1 MFLMHKKLS
10 YFLCHEHLQMI
21 NDRRDIMRG
30 IISSFS
36 VLFLLGFSTGT
47 SAQVSQEEEATFEP
61 PEMVVIPAG
70 SFKMG
75 CVSGRSCNNSERPV
89 HEVTIESFALS
100 KYEVTF
106 EEYDLFTDATGRER
120 ADDRGF
126 GRGQR
131 PAVNITWD
139 DAVAYTAWLSKQTGK
154 NYRLPSEAEWEYAA
168 RAGTVTRYSWGHN
181 LGHSRANCNG
191 CGSQWDNE
199 MSAPVGSFEA
209 NAWGL
214 HDMHGNVWEWTQ
226 DRYNNRYVGAPNDG
240 SAWEVGDSTA
250 RVVRGGAWY
259 LEGYFLRSAAR
270 DQHRTFAGSLY
281 VGFRVAQS
289 L

>member
-1 MFLMHKKLS
+1 
-10 YFLCHEHLQMI
+10 
-21 NDRRDIMRG
+21 MRG
-30 IISSFS
+30 PISSFS
-36 VLFLLGFSTGT
+36 VLFLLGFFTVA
-47 SAQVSQEEEATFEP
+47 SAQVSQEKVASFKP

-75 CVSGRSCNNSERPV
+75 CVSRKSCTNAERPV
-89 HEVTIESFALS
+89 HDVAIESFALS

-131 PAVNITWD
+131 PVINITWD
-139 DAVAYTAWLSKQTGK
+139 DAVTYTAWLSEQTGK

-168 RAGTVTRYSWGHN
+168 RAGTVTRYSWGDN
-181 LGHSRANCNG
+181 LGHNRANCNG

-209 NAWGL
+209 NSWGL
-214 HDMHGNVWEWTQ
+214 YDMHGNVWEWTQ
-226 DRYNNRYVGAPNDG
+226 DWYNNRYVGAPDDG
-240 SAWEVGDSTA
+240 SAWEVGDRTA

-259 LEGYFLRSAAR
+259 LEGFFLRSATR
-270 DQHRTFAGSLY
+270 DRHSTFARSFY

>member
-1 MFLMHKKLS
+1 MFLIHKKLY

-30 IISSFS
+30 LISSFS
-36 VLFLLGFSTGT
+36 VLFLLGFFTGI
-47 SAQVSQEEEATFEP
+47 SAFEP

-75 CVSGRSCNNSERPV
+75 CVSGRSCTNAERPV
-89 HEVTIESFALS
+89 HEVTIKSFALS

-106 EEYDLFTDATGRER
+106 EEYDVFTDATGRER

-126 GRGQR
+126 GRGRR
-131 PAVNITWD
+131 PVINITWD
-139 DAVAYTAWLSKQTGK
+139 DAVAYTAWLSEQTGK

-168 RAGTVTRYSWGHN
+168 RAGTATRYSWGNN
-181 LGHSRANCNG
+181 LGHNRANCNG

-259 LEGYFLRSAAR
+259 LEGYFLRSPAR